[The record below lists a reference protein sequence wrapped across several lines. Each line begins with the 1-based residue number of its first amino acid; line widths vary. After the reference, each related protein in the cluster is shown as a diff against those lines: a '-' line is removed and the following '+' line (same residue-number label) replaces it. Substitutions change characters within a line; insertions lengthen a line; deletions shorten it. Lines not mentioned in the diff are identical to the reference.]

1 MFDLNDAEPQRS
13 SDLIPDGAFAKVA
26 MVIRPG
32 GIDGPSPL
40 DAGLLK
46 ASSQPGSDVLSL
58 DCEFT
63 VVEGPHIRRKFW
75 QPLTVSGGKVDEKGV
90 SVGWSITKRT
100 IRGMIESALG
110 LDPKD
115 ESPQA
120 KAKRT
125 LPGLK
130 ALDGIVFV
138 AKIKSEPGK
147 DGHAEQNRLDI
158 AVTPDMPEWSKVMK
172 GEDVPPRP
180 GARRPP
186 KTGSTAADTSP
197 AWRSQGTGAT
207 PTALNAASPRA
218 PATGPTL
225 PAWQQGQPAASAPSS
240 TAAGPVPPPQRSG
253 AQPGSTNDHGCARS
267 QSR

>member
-32 GIDGPSPL
+32 GVDGATPM
-40 DAGLLK
+40 DVGLLK
-46 ASSQPGSDVLSL
+46 ASMQPGSDVVML

-63 VVEGPHIRRKFW
+63 VIEGPHIRRKFW
-75 QPLTVSGGKVDEKGV
+75 QALTVSGGKVDEKGV
-90 SVGWSITKRT
+90 SLGWLITKRT

-110 LDPKD
+110 IDPTD

-130 ALDGIVFV
+130 ALDGITFV
-138 AKIKSEPGK
+138 AKIKVEPGR
-147 DGHAEQNRLDI
+147 DGHAEQNRLDL
-158 AVTPDMPEWSKVMK
+158 AVTPDLPEWARVMK

-180 GARRPP
+180 GTRRAP
-186 KTGSTAADTSP
+186 KTAAMPADTAP
-197 AWRSQGTGAT
+197 AWRSQGGSA
-207 PTALNAASPRA
+207 AHAAASALPPRA
-218 PATGPTL
+218 AATGPTNANAGFAGAA
-225 PAWQQGQPAASAPSS
+225 PAWQQAQP
-240 TAAGPVPPPQRSG
+240 TAATPATATAPQQRSG
-253 AQPGSTNDHGCARS
+253 PAWLNE
-267 QSR
+267 

>member
-13 SDLIPDGAFAKVA
+13 SDLIPDGAFAKVSLA
-26 MVIRPG
+26 IRPG
-32 GIDGPSPL
+32 GVDGGTPS

-46 ASSQPGSDVLSL
+46 ASSQPGSDVLML

-63 VVEGPHIRRKFW
+63 VIEGPHIRRKFW
-75 QPLTVSGGKVDEKGV
+75 QALTVSGGKVDEKGV
-90 SVGWSITKRT
+90 SLGWSITKRT

-110 LDPKD
+110 IDPKD

-138 AKIKSEPGK
+138 AKIKVETGR
-147 DGHAEQNRLDI
+147 DGQSEQNRLDI
-158 AVTPDMPEWSKVMK
+158 AVTPDMPEWQKVMK

-180 GARRPP
+180 GARRAP
-186 KTGSTAADTSP
+186 KAGAAAPADTGP
-197 AWRSQGTGAT
+197 VWRSQAAAA
-207 PTALNAASPRA
+207 PSAAQSASPQRA
-218 PATGPTL
+218 PATGPTNGNAGL
-225 PAWQQGQPAASAPSS
+225 AGAAPAWQQGRAATTAASSATQQRP
-240 TAAGPVPPPQRSG
+240 GP
-253 AQPGSTNDHGCARS
+253 AWLNE
-267 QSR
+267 

>member
-13 SDLIPDGAFAKVA
+13 SDLIPDGAFAKVMLA
-26 MVIRPG
+26 IRPG
-32 GIDGPSPL
+32 GVDGMTPG

-46 ASSQPGSDVLSL
+46 ASGQPGSDVLML

-63 VVEGPHIRRKFW
+63 VVEGPHVRRKFW
-75 QPLTVSGGKVDEKGV
+75 QALTVSGGKLDEKGV
-90 SVGWSITKRT
+90 SLGWSITKRT

-138 AKIKSEPGK
+138 AKIKVEPSR
-147 DGHAEQNRLDI
+147 DGQSEQNRLDI
-158 AVTPDMPEWSKVMK
+158 AVTPDLPEWQKVMN

-180 GARRPP
+180 GARRAAKAGPVP
-186 KTGSTAADTSP
+186 AADAGPVWRNGTSAAPTP
-197 AWRSQGTGAT
+197 ASVASQPRPAT
-207 PTALNAASPRA
+207 
-218 PATGPTL
+218 TGPTNGQPGFANPP
-225 PAWQQGQPAASAPSS
+225 PAWQQAQMAGAATPSAPQQRP
-240 TAAGPVPPPQRSG
+240 GP
-253 AQPGSTNDHGCARS
+253 AWLNE
-267 QSR
+267 

>member
-13 SDLIPDGAFAKVA
+13 SDLIPDGSFAKVSLA
-26 MVIRPG
+26 IRPG
-32 GIDGPSPL
+32 GVDGATPY
-40 DAGLLK
+40 DAQLLK
-46 ASSQPGSDVLSL
+46 ASMQPGSDVMML

-75 QPLTVSGGKVDEKGV
+75 QALTVSGGKVDEKGV
-90 SVGWSITKRT
+90 SLGWSITKRT
-100 IRGMIESALG
+100 IRGMLESALG

-138 AKIKSEPGK
+138 AKIKVEPGR
-147 DGHAEQNRLDI
+147 DGHAEQNRLDV

-172 GEDVPPRP
+172 GEDVPARP
-180 GARRPP
+180 GARRSA
-186 KTGSTAADTSP
+186 KTGATAPDTGP
-197 AWRSQGTGAT
+197 AWRSQGAAGAT
-207 PTALNAASPRA
+207 TPTSAASPRA
-218 PATGPTL
+218 PTTGPTNGNTGL
-225 PAWQQGQPAASAPSS
+225 GAATPAWQQGQPAAGAPAQA
-240 TAAGPVPPPQRSG
+240 AAGPVTPQQRSG
-253 AQPGSTNDHGCARS
+253 PAWLNE
-267 QSR
+267 